1 MMISRKQ
8 NNHGLPSNQKGVALV
23 SVLLAIALCV
33 ILATEILTE
42 QKYQV
47 QRVQNILERQQA
59 YWYAVSSEN
68 FVKALLKRTA
78 EKDKGVFNLDQPWA
92 ISGMSFPVD
101 DGLIEGEITDLS
113 SCFNLNSLFYP
124 DIPDT
129 VKKERINLFTRLLSN
144 LDITADVSHEDLAVN
159 LFDWLDEDDY
169 PTGAVGYDGDM
180 YTGMAFPYLSANSN
194 LVHENELRVIYGFDV
209 LVMTQLKDKVCV
221 IPNNNQ
227 LQINVNTI
235 DAENPEYLMAMLD
248 VDRAKVDEIM
258 AARPDDGFKDVADFF
273 ALKELSSLPNIAQLD
288 KSQFTVNSNFFKLIT
303 NAYFNDNKFDLT
315 SVFQLDNN
323 YNINVITRRF
333 GGRIERKANPETE

>member
-1 MMISRKQ
+1 MMKFTPRYQ
-8 NNHGLPSNQKGVALV
+8 NSQHKQKGVALV
-23 SVLLAIALCV
+23 SVLLAVALCV

-42 QKYQV
+42 QKFQV

-59 YWYAVSSEN
+59 YWYAISSEN

-101 DGLIEGEITDLS
+101 DGLIEGEIKDLS
-113 SCFNLNSLFYP
+113 SCFNLNSLYYP
-124 DIPDT
+124 DIADDE
-129 VKKERINLFTRLLSN
+129 KKARLELFVRLLSN
-144 LDITADVSHEDLAVN
+144 LDITAEVSHEDLAVN
-159 LFDWLDEDDY
+159 LLDWLDKDDY
-169 PTGAVGYDGDM
+169 PSGAVGYDGDM
-180 YTGMAFPYLSANSN
+180 YTGLAFPYLSANSN
-194 LVHENELRVIYGFDV
+194 LAHENELRVIYGFDV
-209 LVMTQLKDKVCV
+209 MVMTQLKDKVCV

-235 DAENPEYLMAMLD
+235 DADNPEYLMAMLD
-248 VDRAKVDEIM
+248 IDRAKVDDILSN
-258 AARPDDGFKDVADFF
+258 RPDDGFNDIAEFF
-273 ALKELSSLPNIAQLD
+273 ALKEVSSLANIAQLD

-303 NAYFNDNKFDLT
+303 NAYFNDIKFDLT

-323 YNINVITRRF
+323 YNVNVITRRF

>member
-1 MMISRKQ
+1 MMKFTSRYQ
-8 NNHGLPSNQKGVALV
+8 NSQHKQKGVALV

-42 QKYQV
+42 QKFQV

-59 YWYAVSSEN
+59 YWYAISSEN

-101 DGLIEGEITDLS
+101 DGLIEGEIKDLS
-113 SCFNLNSLFYP
+113 SCFNLNSLYYP
-124 DIPDT
+124 DIADDE
-129 VKKERINLFTRLLSN
+129 KKARLELFVRLLSN
-144 LDITADVSHEDLAVN
+144 LDITAEVSHEDLAVN
-159 LFDWLDEDDY
+159 LFDWLDKDDY
-169 PTGAVGYDGDM
+169 PSGAVGYDGDM
-180 YTGMAFPYLSANSN
+180 YTGLAFPYLSANSN
-194 LVHENELRVIYGFDV
+194 LAHENELRVIYGFDV
-209 LVMTQLKDKVCV
+209 MVMTQLKDKVCV

-248 VDRAKVDEIM
+248 IDRAKVDDILSN
-258 AARPDDGFKDVADFF
+258 RPDDGFNDIAEFF
-273 ALKELSSLPNIAQLD
+273 ALKEVSSLANIAQLD

-303 NAYFNDNKFDLT
+303 NAYFNDIKFDLT

-323 YNINVITRRF
+323 YNVNVITRRF